1 MSRIGKLPIAIPEK
15 VTATID
21 GSKISVKGPKG
32 ELSKEFVGDVA
43 FELNDGQL
51 QVSPANKSRFANAM
65 YGTARSIINGMVEG
79 VVNGFSKDI
88 EISGVGY
95 NATLKGKTLV
105 LKLGF
110 SHDINYDIPD
120 GVTIKATDG
129 GTKLNIEGIDKQ
141 VVGQTAASIR
151 HYHPVEP
158 YKGKGVHI
166 VGQHEIRKE
175 GKTVA

>member
-15 VTATID
+15 VDVKVD
-21 GSKISVKGPKG
+21 GSTVTVKGPKG
-32 ELSKEFVGDVA
+32 QLSKTFVNDVA
-43 FELNDGQL
+43 FEVADGEVK
-51 QVSPANKSRFANAM
+51 VSPANKSRFANAM
-65 YGTARSIINGMVEG
+65 YGTSRSILNGMVEG
-79 VVNGFSKDI
+79 VVDGFSKDI

-95 NATLKGKTLV
+95 NATLKGKSLL

-120 GVTIKATDG
+120 GVTITVTAG
-129 GTKLNIEGIDKQ
+129 GTKLKIEGIDKQ